1 LQNCGKTS
9 ILNVIRGVPDAS
21 VAPTMGFNKHDVELG
36 TLKLSFFDLGGSPK
50 IRNTWANYFARAHG
64 VIFVVDSSD
73 PSSLEECKKVYEEAV
88 GHSSLALKPILILVS
103 KRDVTGCLD
112 GTAVRQGLA
121 LGASPSGCIRVQECS
136 KNSKSSI
143 DEGTAWLYQ
152 SIVSQWRLLSP
163 RVEADVA
170 AEEQKM
176 REAFAE
182 RKRQVELKKA
192 QRLKDEEARLAVEAS
207 QGTTTE
213 VHALTAFDSSHCNQ
227 FRPNYIIRFSPFSG
241 TSATCCCA
249 ASSTAMTHRNNQG

>member
-1 LQNCGKTS
+1 
-9 ILNVIRGVPDAS
+9 
-21 VAPTMGFNKHDVELG
+21 
-36 TLKLSFFDLGGSPK
+36 
-50 IRNTWANYFARAHG
+50 
-64 VIFVVDSSD
+64 
-73 PSSLEECKKVYEEAV
+73 
-88 GHSSLALKPILILVS
+88 
-103 KRDVTGCLD
+103 
-112 GTAVRQGLA
+112 
-121 LGASPSGCIRVQECS
+121 
-136 KNSKSSI
+136 
-143 DEGTAWLYQ
+143 
-152 SIVSQWRLLSP
+152 LLSP

-207 QGTTTE
+207 QGTTAE